1 MDPVDDVVLDIFADR
16 LLVVG
21 IQAVFD
27 GPHFGVNLDGHVD
40 AHLHACSSMVF
51 EGCDGGAFVVA
62 HIHEFTGSDR
72 RYQGQNISLNPLT
85 GPHHSCIFR
94 DMSKTKKDF
103 DLYQIISDKIC
114 AELEEGR
121 APWQQPWRSGAH
133 GAPVNFVSKK
143 AYRGIN
149 VMLLGMSGFSS
160 PYWMTY
166 KQAQAKGG
174 HVRPGEKTTM
184 VVFFKMLPINAREE
198 KGGVT
203 TDVRKSIP
211 LLRYYNVFNA
221 EQIDGIEFPSVEEP
235 VEFNPIEEADAI
247 LDHFAEEVP
256 ISYGGDRAFYQPAQ
270 DRIQLPLRESF
281 DTPESFYSTAFHE
294 AGHATGH
301 ESRLAREGVVK
312 VDRFGSEKYG
322 KEELI
327 AEMTAAFVSAEVGIE
342 RIAPNAAYLR
352 NWLEAIKGDKKLVV
366 QASFKAAKAADYV
379 LGRIEEPV
387 AVDEPLAVAA

>member
-1 MDPVDDVVLDIFADR
+1 
-16 LLVVG
+16 
-21 IQAVFD
+21 
-27 GPHFGVNLDGHVD
+27 
-40 AHLHACSSMVF
+40 
-51 EGCDGGAFVVA
+51 
-62 HIHEFTGSDR
+62 
-72 RYQGQNISLNPLT
+72 
-85 GPHHSCIFR
+85 
-94 DMSKTKKDF
+94 MSKTKKDF

-160 PYWMTY
+160 PYWLTY

-174 HVRPGEKTTM
+174 QVRPGEKSTM

-198 KGGVT
+198 DANGVT
-203 TDVRKSIP
+203 TTKRKSIP
-211 LLRYYNVFNA
+211 LLRYYNVFNG

-235 VEFNPIEEADAI
+235 ADFNPIEEADAV
-247 LDHFAEEVP
+247 LDHFAEEVS
-256 ISYGGDRAFYQPAQ
+256 ISYGGDRAFYNPAT
-270 DRIQLPLRESF
+270 DSIRLPKREDFGS
-281 DTPESFYSTAFHE
+281 PEDFYSTAFHE

-301 ESRLAREGVVK
+301 ESRLNRDGIAK
-312 VDRFGSEKYG
+312 FDKFGSEKYG

-342 RIAPNAAYLR
+342 RITPNAAYLR